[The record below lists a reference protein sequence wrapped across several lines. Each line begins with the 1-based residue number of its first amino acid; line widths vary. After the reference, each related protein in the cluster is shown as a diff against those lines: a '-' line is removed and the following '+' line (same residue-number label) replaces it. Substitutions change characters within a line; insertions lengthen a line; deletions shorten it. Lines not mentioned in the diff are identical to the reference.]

1 LFSSYAIL
9 VVLIIDISTNHLYI
23 DDICSI
29 FLTLQPSIH
38 TLRNGV
44 PRNVT
49 TLILQAMDTIINY
62 GIKGINKIR
71 HLKKLYKKNQPLN
84 VLYGCFAY
92 KIAAYAIK
100 KYLKY

>member
-1 LFSSYAIL
+1 
-9 VVLIIDISTNHLYI
+9 
-23 DDICSI
+23 
-29 FLTLQPSIH
+29 
-38 TLRNGV
+38 
-44 PRNVT
+44 
-49 TLILQAMDTIINY
+49 MDTIINY